1 MPTLQRI
8 YEEAETESSAEGAH
22 KPGEISEMIIRVIA
36 SGRTIGKVNGCT
48 VLNLKGK
55 KICEVKPNTTL
66 KEIIKLIKISLM
78 LEKAE
83 KKQQ

>member
-1 MPTLQRI
+1 MRLP
-8 YEEAETESSAEGAH
+8 
-22 KPGEISEMIIRVIA
+22 EISKIVQVPDGVEI
-36 SGRTIGKVNGCT
+36 
-48 VLNLKGK
+48 NLTGK

-83 KKQQ
+83 EKQ